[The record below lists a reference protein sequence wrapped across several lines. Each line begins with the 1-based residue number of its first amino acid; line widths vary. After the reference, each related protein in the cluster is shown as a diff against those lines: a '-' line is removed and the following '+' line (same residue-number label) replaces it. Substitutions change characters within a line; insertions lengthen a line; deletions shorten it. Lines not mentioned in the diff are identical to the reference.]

1 MTETLDSTHN
11 ELQESITFRT
21 FIVALALATFYIFNR
36 SVRGVIES
44 GKGLDRSS
52 IKNQNNF
59 IGLEGAMVIVAVLA
73 LKDFHLGVWFRE
85 DYIKKQKQKEKQ
97 DASGKVRLWRR
108 RKRVAGLKD
117 EKGTPGE
124 TR

>member
-21 FIVALALATFYIFNR
+21 FIVALALATFCIFNR

-59 IGLEGAMVIVAVLA
+59 IGLGGAMVIVAVLI
-73 LKDFHLGVWFRE
+73 LKAFHLGVWFRE
-85 DYIKKQKQKEKQ
+85 DCIKKQKQK
-97 DASGKVRLWRR
+97 
-108 RKRVAGLKD
+108 
-117 EKGTPGE
+117 GE
-124 TR
+124 TRCIWKSKVKIMEKEKARGWAHG